1 LLARE
6 CNNSSVPRPNGAE
19 TGERRLQLVLGLL
32 VIGLT
37 AFTLIAFLTP
47 HVRIAVLN
55 ERLDLIIN
63 TSATIGAGAVA
74 ALGWARYRVTGESS
88 AFYRAAAFLTL
99 AAVNLGVMAV
109 LASNRG
115 PELGFSLDDPGPLPI
130 LSFVLARFVAA
141 ALLLI
146 GGLAAV
152 RHTAMRRRV
161 AVLLVMAPAV
171 LTLALLA
178 ILRRS
183 ELTSPL
189 SADALRQL
197 QQVPGEPLRLSG
209 LSAGL
214 LGVQLAIGAMFL
226 GAAWLAYRST
236 VQQRRPADA
245 YLSIGFVLA
254 AFSQVHY
261 AANPGSYAALVTTGD
276 LLRIGFYGA
285 LLLGVIVQS
294 RNDVRAIE
302 EANAELRLLRDA
314 EVGRALLEERG
325 RLAREMHDGLAQ
337 DLWYA
342 RLKQGRLAQLVQGE
356 EEKALAQDVMD
367 AIDSGIS
374 DARQTVMAMRA
385 GSTDAPLLEIV
396 ERYVEDFGDRFA
408 LDVRFESSGEPPELP
423 ARVQA
428 EVLRIVQE
436 ALNNVRKHA
445 DATVIR
451 VHAATGDGSLR
462 IDVSDNGRGFQPE
475 EPSGGFG
482 LHSMRERAELI
493 GAALRIESASRDGTR
508 VRLSLPLG
516 GDAR

>member
-1 LLARE
+1 M
-6 CNNSSVPRPNGAE
+6 PRPTGAE
-19 TGERRLQLVLGLL
+19 TGERRLQILLGLL

-37 AFTLIAFLTP
+37 AFTLIAFTTP
-47 HVRIAVLN
+47 YVRVAFVN

-63 TSATIGAGAVA
+63 TTATLGAGAVA
-74 ALGWARYRVTGESS
+74 ALAWARYRVTAESA

-99 AAVNLGVMAV
+99 ASVNLGVMAA
-109 LASNRG
+109 LASDRG

-146 GGLAAV
+146 SGLAV
-152 RHTAMRRRV
+152 VHHTDIRRRV
-161 AVLLVMAPAV
+161 AVLLVMAPAI
-171 LTLALLA
+171 LTLTLLA
-178 ILRRS
+178 ILGRS

-189 SADALRQL
+189 SAQALRQL
-197 QQVPGEPLRLSG
+197 QQVPGEPLQMSG

-214 LGVQLAIGAMFL
+214 LAVQLVIGAMFL
-226 GAAWLAYRST
+226 GAAWLTYRST
-236 VQQRRPADA
+236 FEQRRPADA
-245 YLSIGFVLA
+245 YFAIGFVLA

-276 LLRIGFYGA
+276 LLRVTFYGV
-285 LLLGVIVQS
+285 LLFGIIVQS
-294 RNDVRAIE
+294 RNDTRAIQD
-302 EANAELRLLRDA
+302 ANAELRLLRDA
-314 EVGRALLEERG
+314 EVNRALLEERG

-342 RLKQGRLAQLVQGE
+342 RLKQGKLAQLVERE
-356 EEKALAQDVMD
+356 EERALAQDVMD

-374 DARQTVMAMRA
+374 DARQAVMAMRA

-396 ERYVEDFGDRFA
+396 GQYVEDFGDRFA
-408 LDVRFESSGEPPELP
+408 LDVRFEATGEAPELP

-445 DATVIR
+445 DATVVR
-451 VHAATGDGSLR
+451 VGASVEDHRLR
-462 IDVSDNGRGFQPE
+462 ISVADNGRGFAAEQPTN
-475 EPSGGFG
+475 GYG
-482 LHSMRERAELI
+482 LLSMRERAQLI
-493 GAALRIESASRDGTR
+493 GATLQVDSAARDGTR
-508 VRLSLPLG
+508 VDLSLPL
-516 GDAR
+516 ARAAP

>member
-1 LLARE
+1 M
-6 CNNSSVPRPNGAE
+6 
-19 TGERRLQLVLGLL
+19 GERRLQLVLGLL
-32 VIGLT
+32 FIGLM
-37 AFTLIAFLTP
+37 AFTLVAFLTP
-47 HVRIAVLN
+47 YVRVAFLN

-63 TSATIGAGAVA
+63 TGATLGAAAIA
-74 ALGWARYRVTGESS
+74 ALAWARYRVTAESRE
-88 AFYRAAAFLTL
+88 FYRAAAFLTL
-99 AAVNLGVMAV
+99 AAVNAGVMAV
-109 LASNRG
+109 LATDRG

-130 LSFVLARFVAA
+130 ISFVLARFVAA

-152 RHTAMRRRV
+152 RHTAMSRAV
-161 AVLLVMAPAV
+161 AVLLVAAPAV
-171 LTLALLA
+171 LTFTLLA

-183 ELTSPL
+183 ELDSPL
-189 SADALRQL
+189 SAEALRQL

-209 LSAGL
+209 LSTGL
-214 LGVQLAIGAMFL
+214 LGLQVVIGAMFL
-226 GAAWLAYRST
+226 GAAWLSYRST
-236 VQQRRPADA
+236 VQQRRPADV
-245 YLSIGFVLA
+245 YLAIGFILA

-276 LLRIGFYGA
+276 LLRISFYA
-285 LLLGVIVQS
+285 VLLLGVIVQS
-294 RNDVRAIE
+294 RNDAREIQG
-302 EANAELRLLRDA
+302 ANAELRLLRDA
-314 EVGRALLEERG
+314 EVNRALLEERG

-356 EEKALAQDVMD
+356 EQQALAQDVMD

-374 DARQTVMAMRA
+374 DARHAVMAMRA

-396 ERYVEDFGDRFA
+396 ERYAEDFGDRFA

-445 DATVIR
+445 DATVVR
-451 VHAATGDGSLR
+451 VNAAAGDGSLR
-462 IDVSDNGRGFQPE
+462 INVMDNGRGFAAEQPT
-475 EPSGGFG
+475 SGFG
-482 LHSMRERAELI
+482 LLSMKERAELI
-493 GAALRIESASRDGTR
+493 GAALQIESASRDGTR
-508 VRLSLPLG
+508 VSLVVPLAG
-516 GDAR
+516 AAE

>member
-1 LLARE
+1 
-6 CNNSSVPRPNGAE
+6 VPRPNGAE
-19 TGERRLQLVLGLL
+19 TGERRLQIVLGLL

-37 AFTLIAFLTP
+37 AFTLVAFLTP
-47 HVRIAVLN
+47 YVRVAIVN
-55 ERLDLIIN
+55 ERLDLILN
-63 TSATIGAGAVA
+63 TGATLAAGAIA
-74 ALGWARYRVTGESS
+74 ALAWARYRVTAESRE
-88 AFYRAAAFLTL
+88 FYRAAAFLTL
-99 AAVNLGVMAV
+99 GAVNLGVMAV
-109 LASNRG
+109 LASDRG
-115 PELGFSLDDPGPLPI
+115 PELGFSLEDPGPLPI

-152 RHTAMRRRV
+152 RHTAMRRRI
-161 AVLLVMAPAV
+161 AVLLVMAPAL
-171 LTLALLA
+171 LTLTLLA

-183 ELTSPL
+183 ELSSPL
-189 SADALRQL
+189 SAEALRQL

-209 LSAGL
+209 LSMGL
-214 LGVQLAIGAMFL
+214 LGVQLVIGAMFL
-226 GAAWLAYRST
+226 GAAWLSYRST
-236 VQQRRPADA
+236 VQQRRPADV
-245 YLSIGFVLA
+245 YLAIGFILA

-276 LLRIGFYGA
+276 LLRVTFYA
-285 LLLGVIVQS
+285 VLLLGVIVQS
-294 RNDVRAIE
+294 RNDARDIQ

-314 EVGRALLEERG
+314 EVNRALLEERG

-342 RLKQGRLAQLVQGE
+342 RLKQGRLAQLVEGGE
-356 EEKALAQDVMD
+356 QKALAQDVMD

-396 ERYVEDFGDRFA
+396 ERYAEDFGDRFA
-408 LDVRFESSGEPPELP
+408 LDVRYESSGEAPELP

-445 DATVIR
+445 DATVVR
-451 VHAATGDGSLR
+451 VNAAAQNGSLR
-462 IDVSDNGRGFQPE
+462 IDVSDNGRGFAPEQPT
-475 EPSGGFG
+475 GGFG

-493 GAALRIESASRDGTR
+493 GAALQIESATRDGTR
-508 VRLSLPLG
+508 VRLDLPLRG
-516 GDAR
+516 KPQ

>member
-1 LLARE
+1 M
-6 CNNSSVPRPNGAE
+6 PRPNGAE
-19 TGERRLQLVLGLL
+19 TGERRLQIVLGILL
-32 VIGLT
+32 IGLT
-37 AFTLIAFLTP
+37 AFTFVAFFTP
-47 HVRIAVLN
+47 YVRLAVVN

-63 TSATIGAGAVA
+63 TGAMLAAGAIA
-74 ALGWARYRVTGESS
+74 ALAWARYRVTAESR
-88 AFYRAAAFLTL
+88 AFYRSAAFLTL
-99 AAVNLGVMAV
+99 ASVNAGVMAV
-109 LASNRG
+109 LATDRG
-115 PELGFSLDDPGPLPI
+115 GELGFSLDNPGPLPVI
-130 LSFVLARFVAA
+130 SFVLARFVAA

-152 RHTAMRRRV
+152 RHTSMSRGV
-161 AVLLVMAPAV
+161 AVLLVTTPAI
-171 LTLALLA
+171 LTLTLLA

-183 ELTSPL
+183 ELVSPL
-189 SADALRQL
+189 SAEALRQL
-197 QQVPGEPLRLSG
+197 QQVPGEPLSLSG

-214 LGVQLAIGAMFL
+214 LGVQLVIGAMFL
-226 GAAWLAYRST
+226 GAAWLSYRST
-236 VQQRRPADA
+236 LQQQRPADV
-245 YLSIGFVLA
+245 YLAIGFILA

-261 AANPGSYAALVTTGD
+261 AVNPGSYAALVTTGD
-276 LLRIGFYGA
+276 LLRVSFYGV

-294 RNDVRAIE
+294 RNDAREIE
-302 EANAELRLLRDA
+302 DANAELRLLRDA
-314 EVGRALLEERG
+314 EVNRALLEERG

-396 ERYVEDFGDRFA
+396 ERYAEDFGDRFA
-408 LDVRFESSGEPPELP
+408 LDVRYESSGEPPELP

-445 DATVIR
+445 DATVVR
-451 VHAATGDGSLR
+451 VSAATGDGSLR
-462 IDVSDNGRGFQPE
+462 IDVSDNGRGFAPEQPT
-475 EPSGGFG
+475 GGFG

-493 GAALRIESASRDGTR
+493 GAVLRVESAPRDGTS
-508 VRLSLPLG
+508 VSLDLPMSG
-516 GDAR
+516 ASR

>member
-1 LLARE
+1 M
-6 CNNSSVPRPNGAE
+6 PRPNGAE

-32 VIGLT
+32 VVGLT
-37 AFTLIAFLTP
+37 AFTFVAFFTP
-47 HVRIAVLN
+47 SGRVAIVN

-63 TSATIGAGAVA
+63 TGATLAAAAIA
-74 ALGWARYRVTGESS
+74 ALAWARYRVTAESRE
-88 AFYRAAAFLTL
+88 FYRCAAFLTL
-99 AAVNLGVMAV
+99 AAVNTGVMAV
-109 LASNRG
+109 LASDRG
-115 PELGFSLDDPGPLPI
+115 PELGFSLEDPGPLPI

-152 RHTAMRRRV
+152 RHTAMGRGV
-161 AVLLVMAPAV
+161 AALLVTSPAL
-171 LTLALLA
+171 LTLTLLA

-183 ELTSPL
+183 ELSSPL
-189 SADALRQL
+189 SAEALRQL

-214 LGVQLAIGAMFL
+214 LAVQVVIGAMFL
-226 GAAWLAYRST
+226 GAAWLSYRST
-236 VQQRRPADA
+236 LQRRRPADVYVA
-245 YLSIGFVLA
+245 IGFILA

-261 AANPGSYAALVTTGD
+261 AVNPGSYAALVTTGD
-276 LLRIGFYGA
+276 LLRVSFYA
-285 LLLGVIVQS
+285 VLLLGVIVQS
-294 RNDVRAIE
+294 RNDAREIE
-302 EANAELRLLRDA
+302 DANAELRLLRDA
-314 EVGRALLEERG
+314 EVNRALLEERA

-408 LDVRFESSGEPPELP
+408 LDVRYESSGEPPELP

-445 DATVIR
+445 DATVVR
-451 VHAATGDGSLR
+451 VSAATEGGSLR
-462 IDVSDNGRGFQPE
+462 IRVNDNGRGFAAEQPT
-475 EPSGGFG
+475 GGFG

-493 GAALRIESASRDGTR
+493 GAALRIESAARDGTR
-508 VRLSLPLG
+508 VSLDLPLAG
-516 GDAR
+516 GGR